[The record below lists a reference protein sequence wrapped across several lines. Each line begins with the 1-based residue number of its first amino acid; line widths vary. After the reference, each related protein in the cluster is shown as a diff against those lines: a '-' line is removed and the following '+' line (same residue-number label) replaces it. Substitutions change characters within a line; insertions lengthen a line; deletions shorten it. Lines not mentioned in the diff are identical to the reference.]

1 MPLISAECDNEYGL
15 VEPQIN
21 AEGVHVYAFDP
32 SFPIDVRFLA
42 ADGRHHVRMNRH
54 HYFELCYV
62 SAGKT
67 AMRIQDRLFPLRK
80 GDLVVIGSDLY
91 HAKIDPPN
99 AESRVAVLF
108 FEPELIRIT
117 DRTDEEMEYLM
128 PFLAQKPDFPHV
140 IPAATGLPSEVER
153 LIHRVREQLPATS
166 VRERLVVK
174 TYLKMIL
181 ALLLNYYSDYLG
193 TREDVN
199 RKRADLDRLRP
210 FFDYLEKHYDSIILV
225 DDAARLCAMS
235 GSHFMCFFKRTTGQS
250 FLSYVN
256 HFRIAKA
263 QVLLATTDKP
273 LAGISQEVA
282 FCNQS
287 YFGMVFRKL
296 VGVTPLTYR
305 RRSGKGRDIGH
316 VPVLSI
322 ASETNVTKDRD
333 IYNVLAGV
341 NHSLSP
347 RQHESSAK
355 RLPTFL
361 SRPLSAALSNQRL
374 ES

>member
-1 MPLISAECDNEYGL
+1 MPLICAACDNEYRL
-15 VEPQIN
+15 LEPQIN
-21 AEGVHVYAFDP
+21 AEGVHVYPFDP

-54 HYFELCYV
+54 HYFEICFV
-62 SAGKT
+62 SAGKAT
-67 AMRIQDRLFPLRK
+67 MRIQDRLFPLRK

-91 HAKIDPPN
+91 HVKIDPPN
-99 AESRVAVLF
+99 AQNRVAVLF
-108 FEPELIRIT
+108 FEPELIRIS

-140 IPAATGLPSEVER
+140 IPAATGLPAEVEK
-153 LIHRVREQLPATS
+153 LIRRVHEQLPATT

-181 ALLLNYYSDYLG
+181 ALLLNYYSGYLG

-235 GSHFMCFFKRTTGQS
+235 GSHFMYFFKRTTGQS
-250 FLSYVN
+250 FLSYV
-256 HFRIAKA
+256 HQFRIAKA

-273 LAGISQEVA
+273 LASISQEVA

-296 VGVTPLTYR
+296 VGVTPLAYR
-305 RRSGKGRDIGH
+305 HRSGKGRDIGH
-316 VPVLSI
+316 VPMLSV
-322 ASETNVTKDRD
+322 ASEANVTEAAD
-333 IYNVLAGV
+333 IFNVLPGV
-341 NHSLSP
+341 GALPVSP
-347 RQHESSAK
+347 RTPA
-355 RLPTFL
+355 
-361 SRPLSAALSNQRL
+361 SNPM
-374 ES
+374 